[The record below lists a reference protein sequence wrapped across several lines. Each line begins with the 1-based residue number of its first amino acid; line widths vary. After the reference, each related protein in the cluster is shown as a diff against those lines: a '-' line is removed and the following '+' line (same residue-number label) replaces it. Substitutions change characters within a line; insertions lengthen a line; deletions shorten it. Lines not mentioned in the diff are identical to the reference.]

1 MLPTLQPTAKAAPCN
16 FDARD
21 SANIHHAMQF
31 RFALFGVK
39 LMRFSVRH
47 LASLK
52 NVKAT
57 LQNARVL
64 ALAIGFSAC
73 SPAIAQEEA
82 CRANLNLLGQDLI
95 SMLRKIPA
103 MPPITQIYTPV
114 RRLYE
119 EAKYARSR
127 GDFESCI
134 KKTNLALKYSKPYGR
149 RY

>member
-1 MLPTLQPTAKAAPCN
+1 MLPTIQPTARAAPCN
-16 FDARD
+16 LDARD
-21 SANIHHAMQF
+21 STNIHHAMQF

-52 NVKAT
+52 NVKVT
-57 LQNARVL
+57 FRNARVL

-73 SPAIAQEEA
+73 SPAIAQDEA

-103 MPPITQIYTPV
+103 MPPIAQIYTPV

-119 EAKYARSR
+119 EAKYARGR
-127 GDFESCI
+127 GDFKGCI
-134 KKTNLALKYSKPYGR
+134 EKTNLALKYSEPYGR

>member
-1 MLPTLQPTAKAAPCN
+1 MFVSLRYLALP
-16 FDARD
+16 
-21 SANIHHAMQF
+21 
-31 RFALFGVK
+31 
-39 LMRFSVRH
+39 
-47 LASLK
+47 K

-57 LQNARVL
+57 LQSARVL
-64 ALAIGFSAC
+64 AFAIGFSAC
-73 SPAIAQEEA
+73 SPAIAQDEA

-95 SMLRKIPA
+95 SMLRKMPA
-103 MPPITQIYTPV
+103 MPPIAQIYTPV